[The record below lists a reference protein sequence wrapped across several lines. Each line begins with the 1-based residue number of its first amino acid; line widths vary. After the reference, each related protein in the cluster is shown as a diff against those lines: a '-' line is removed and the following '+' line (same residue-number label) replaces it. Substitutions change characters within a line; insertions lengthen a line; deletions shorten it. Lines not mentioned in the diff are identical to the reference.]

1 VESARFARAILGWDW
16 SARAR
21 LAAAPAAAKD
31 PPARPGS
38 RSRLA
43 GGSGRLRIAVLAGGS
58 RFSGRL
64 LVMLVMLLLCSRR
77 RLSRRCALGSRR
89 GRGRSGGHGRRRSR
103 RCRRRRR
110 RTGLRQGRNGECG
123 REGRCRQYRQDPFHI
138 FQGLLFSRVSG
149 SAPMAALFSLN
160 IMPAAC
166 HRGKPPKGSIF
177 GPLSRPPVSP
187 MAQSVWDA
195 PALVCRRTRAEAK
208 VRARKAG
215 RSPRAPA

>member
-1 VESARFARAILGWDW
+1 MESARFARAILGWDW

-31 PPARPGS
+31 TAGASRFEEPPGWRLRPFKDCRFSWRESLQRPASCDACDASSLQQASPQPPVRSRQQARPRPERGPWPPEEPQVQAQAPAH
-38 RSRLA
+38 RSAPRQEW
-43 GGSGRLRIAVLAGGS
+43 R
-58 RFSGRL
+58 
-64 LVMLVMLLLCSRR
+64 M
-77 RLSRRCALGSRR
+77 
-89 GRGRSGGHGRRRSR
+89 RSR
-103 RCRRRRR
+103 RPLPSVP
-110 RTGLRQGRNGECG
+110 TGSVSYLSRSPFFPCLRFGPNGR
-123 REGRCRQYRQDPFHI
+123 P
-138 FQGLLFSRVSG
+138 
-149 SAPMAALFSLN
+149 FSLN